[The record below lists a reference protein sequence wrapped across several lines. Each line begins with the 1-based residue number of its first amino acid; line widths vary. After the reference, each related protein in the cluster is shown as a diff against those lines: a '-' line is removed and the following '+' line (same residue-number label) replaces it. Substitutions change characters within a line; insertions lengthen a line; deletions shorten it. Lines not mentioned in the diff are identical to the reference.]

1 MSFMKNNTALCSNNL
16 KLQFAIMTLGQFD
29 DYYRNYFL
37 KASVMFTLY
46 SVLGNIVI
54 CRLVNLNFPPDKS
67 FSFNSKITN

>member
-1 MSFMKNNTALCSNNL
+1 M
-16 KLQFAIMTLGQFD
+16 IIIG
-29 DYYRNYFL
+29 NYFL

-54 CRLVNLNFPPDKS
+54 CSLVNLNFPPDKS